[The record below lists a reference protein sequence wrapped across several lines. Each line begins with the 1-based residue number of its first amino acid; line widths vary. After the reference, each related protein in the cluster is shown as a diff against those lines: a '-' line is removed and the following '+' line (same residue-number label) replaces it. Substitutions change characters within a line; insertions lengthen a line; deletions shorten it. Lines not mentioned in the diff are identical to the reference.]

1 MDFKDVYMFSENDKK
16 NASNMMKQYFMLK
29 EQYKDVILFYRLGD
43 FYELFDEDAVLCS
56 RLLDLTLT
64 SKNCS
69 LDNKVAMCGVPAKAC
84 DIYLKKLLSL
94 GYKVGICEQLTDPK
108 EGGKE
113 LVERDVVRIVTPG
126 TIMEDEILEQKKNN
140 YIACIYYNKDYSIN
154 FAENLNRILKE
165 QNISYYKLGKS
176 IGISDNTVSRLK
188 QGKNL
193 PSYSTLVDI
202 ANFLDCS
209 IDELVGR
216 KHTIM

>member
-1 MDFKDVYMFSENDKK
+1 MSYFKES
-16 NASNMMKQYFMLK
+16 LK
-29 EQYKDVILFYRLGD
+29 EIMQINDLKTADVAKLSGVSERTLRDLKNFNPNIFTALKIV
-43 FYELFDEDAVLCS
+43 DAFES
-56 RLLDLTLT
+56 
-64 SKNCS
+64 S
-69 LDNKVAMCGVPAKAC
+69 LD
-84 DIYLKKLLSL
+84 YFEKK
-94 GYKVGICEQLTDPK
+94 TDVFK
-108 EGGKE
+108 SS
-113 LVERDVVRIVTPG
+113 
-126 TIMEDEILEQKKNN
+126 
-140 YIACIYYNKDYSIN
+140 YNKDYSIN

-216 KHTIM
+216 KHTVR